1 MLLLQLLL
9 LSLLLLLLLL
19 WLTMRDAIP
28 WKNGLDKSLMR
39 KYDTKFV
46 GNEFLTF
53 KIKLEPLLFE

>member
-46 GNEFLTF
+46 GNELL